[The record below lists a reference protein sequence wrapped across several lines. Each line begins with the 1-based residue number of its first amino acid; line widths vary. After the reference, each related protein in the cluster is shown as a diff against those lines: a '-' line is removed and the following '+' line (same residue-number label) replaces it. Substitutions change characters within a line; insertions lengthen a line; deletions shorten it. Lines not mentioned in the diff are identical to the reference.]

1 MRNIEAIKTLL
12 DTSKY
17 SKPYLSYEEQLL
29 LLKDRG
35 IKIEDE
41 KLALQQLE
49 TISYYSLINTYT
61 PLFLKNKN
69 EYEDGVTF
77 NDFHL
82 CYKYDTRLKNTLF
95 KYIILIE
102 QSLKTNLSAVVAK
115 NYGVQEPTEKIVIE
129 NKKGKTKKDYNLKN
143 TYLDSK
149 NYDSNKSFRSGHLR
163 KIANFRDYVS
173 HDNE

>member
-49 TISYYSLINTYT
+49 TISYYSLINAYT
-61 PLFLKNKN
+61 PLF
-69 EYEDGVTF
+69 
-77 NDFHL
+77 
-82 CYKYDTRLKNTLF
+82 
-95 KYIILIE
+95 
-102 QSLKTNLSAVVAK
+102 
-115 NYGVQEPTEKIVIE
+115 
-129 NKKGKTKKDYNLKN
+129 
-143 TYLDSK
+143 
-149 NYDSNKSFRSGHLR
+149 
-163 KIANFRDYVS
+163 
-173 HDNE
+173 